1 MEWRSTKT
9 DFFISPTF
17 LSRLHYVWL
26 EFSNF
31 KPLFS
36 VVKSI
41 RTKRIFYAA
50 TVFDRNALKV
60 INSIA
65 YTFRRIFLNSYF
77 ECIDKNSGGGS
88 RPQNRMKAVQNTD
101 RYFFRVVENLNVAI
115 CRVVLRV
122 VLLTWKLWAF
132 PLSARIKSVPSRK
145 FPPFVWIVTVA
156 VGPRYVRVT
165 FIARTSPCVRH
176 DANRSVAARSKC
188 LWFD

>member
-1 MEWRSTKT
+1 MSVDKRCANTLSRGVEGKDGMTV
-9 DFFISPTF
+9 DENGLFFSPTF

-60 INSIA
+60 VNSIA

-77 ECIDKNSGGGS
+77 ECIDKNSGGS

-101 RYFFRVVENLNVAI
+101 RYFFRVPKVVGNSNVAI

-122 VLLTWKLWAF
+122 VLLKWKIWT
-132 PLSARIKSVPSRK
+132 SAKR
-145 FPPFVWIVTVA
+145 
-156 VGPRYVRVT
+156 VR
-165 FIARTSPCVRH
+165 A
-176 DANRSVAARSKC
+176 
-188 LWFD
+188 